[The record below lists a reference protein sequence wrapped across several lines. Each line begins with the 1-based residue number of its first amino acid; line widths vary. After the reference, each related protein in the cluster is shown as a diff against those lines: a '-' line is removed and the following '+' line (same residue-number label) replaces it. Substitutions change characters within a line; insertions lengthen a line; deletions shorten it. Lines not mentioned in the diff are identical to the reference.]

1 MKRIQKPMPGIPV
14 TASDQ
19 EEALKK
25 KKIKAPSQLTIGGKV
40 GLKVWN
46 KYVLPMIQNKEM
58 STRDIG
64 ELLGV
69 SHMTVNRWRNAY
81 L

>member
-1 MKRIQKPMPGIPV
+1 M
-14 TASDQ
+14 
-19 EEALKK
+19 KK
-25 KKIKAPSQLTIGGKV
+25 KRAKAPPQLTIGGKV
-40 GLKVWN
+40 GLKVWT
-46 KYVLPMIQNKEM
+46 KYVLPMIKNQEL

-64 ELLGV
+64 DLLGV